1 MMNQGKS
8 GSGRPPWRRKRRSS
22 SRGRSGRPGG
32 RSGEGLEN
40 GPQKPQQ
47 VTGILE
53 VMPDKS
59 GYLRKASNGYLA
71 ENGDVFVNSDLIHRN
86 QLRPGVEIQGE
97 AKFAK
102 GKLRL
107 RTIESVMS
115 LSLEE
120 FQQLEPFSRLVCI
133 DPIERLEVDLGN
145 DPNLRII
152 DLITPIGR
160 GQRSLIVAPPRTGKT
175 IILKK
180 LAQAVVEF
188 HPEIHLMIVLI
199 DERPEEVTD
208 FKRSV
213 DAEVVYSSNDEPAS
227 KHVRVV
233 EMVLERSRRM
243 VEAGKDVVLLLD
255 SLTRVARAYNNQT
268 KDRGRTLSGGLGAR
282 SMEKPREFF
291 GAARKIEHGGSLTIV
306 ATALVDTGSRMDDV
320 IFEEFKGT
328 GNMELILHRG
338 LAEKRVWPAIDIKKS
353 GTRKEEKLR
362 SEETQNKVNLVRRA
376 LASQSADE
384 ALRILLSKIE
394 KTESNSQFLSLLK
407 G

>member
-1 MMNQGKS
+1 
-8 GSGRPPWRRKRRSS
+8 
-22 SRGRSGRPGG
+22 
-32 RSGEGLEN
+32 
-40 GPQKPQQ
+40 
-47 VTGILE
+47 
-53 VMPDKS
+53 
-59 GYLRKASNGYLA
+59 
-71 ENGDVFVNSDLIHRN
+71 
-86 QLRPGVEIQGE
+86 
-97 AKFAK
+97 
-102 GKLRL
+102 
-107 RTIESVMS
+107 
-115 LSLEE
+115 
-120 FQQLEPFSRLVCI
+120 
-133 DPIERLEVDLGN
+133 
-145 DPNLRII
+145 
-152 DLITPIGR
+152 
-160 GQRSLIVAPPRTGKT
+160 
-175 IILKK
+175 
-180 LAQAVVEF
+180 
-188 HPEIHLMIVLI
+188 
-199 DERPEEVTD
+199 
-208 FKRSV
+208 
-213 DAEVVYSSNDEPAS
+213 
-227 KHVRVV
+227 
-233 EMVLERSRRM
+233 M

-268 KDRGRTLSGGLGAR
+268 KDRGRTLSGGLGSR

-291 GAARKIEHGGSLTIV
+291 GAARKIEDGGSLTIV